1 VAPPRASA
9 ASALGTIL
17 LFVAVLWAVE
27 VVDTVL
33 GGRLDHYG
41 VRPRTDD
48 GLLGVAV
55 APLLHGGFGHL
66 LANTAPLLVL
76 GFLLLLHGLR
86 RWAQVTAVVWVVGGL
101 GTWLTGSP
109 GSIHIGASGLVFGW
123 LAYLILIGF
132 LNGRLGQIAVGVLV
146 LVLYGGLLW
155 GVLPGAAG
163 VSWQGHLF
171 GAVGGV
177 VAALWLQDAPA
188 PRRTPAPPAWR
199 G

>member
-1 VAPPRASA
+1 V
-9 ASALGTIL
+9 L

-27 VVDTVL
+27 AVDTVL

-48 GLLGVAV
+48 GLVGVLF

-66 LANTAPLLVL
+66 LANTVPLVVL
-76 GFLLLLHGLR
+76 GFLVLLHGLG
-86 RWAQVTAVVWVVGGL
+86 RWLQVTAVVWVVGGL
-101 GTWLTGSP
+101 GTWLTGAP
-109 GSIHIGASGLVFGW
+109 GSVHIGASSVVFGW

-132 LNGRLGQIAVGVLV
+132 LNGRVAQIAVGVLV
-146 LVLYGGLLW
+146 LVMYGGLLW
-155 GVLPGAAG
+155 SVLPGTAG

-177 VAALWLQDAPA
+177 LAAVWFRESREP
-188 PRRTPAPPAWR
+188 PRVSVR
-199 G
+199 GAGG